1 VCLWDQAGNLSRDQ
15 TFTVTA
21 AGETTPPTLT
31 ALRLDGGATT
41 ARDREL
47 DVEID
52 ATDATG
58 IARMCIS
65 NTTTCATWQPYQTT
79 FNHTLASGGAG
90 TRTVYVWLEDTLGT
104 QSATPFTDQIEF
116 LVD

>member
-1 VCLWDQAGNLSRDQ
+1 
-15 TFTVTA
+15 VTA

-58 IARMCIS
+58 IGRMCLVVDAGPGA
-65 NTTTCATWQPYQTT
+65 TCAETASNSSRPPRRQARLSITSASTT
-79 FNHTLASGGAG
+79 APA
-90 TRTVYVWLEDTLGT
+90 
-104 QSATPFTDQIEF
+104 
-116 LVD
+116 